1 MARSPGALIEM
12 FSGLV
17 GWLLGLPWWL
27 LGLLWRFKPYVMW
40 LMYEAWCVH
49 GWWSSRNVDSDL
61 ARRVLEKG
69 KTQHRAT
76 CVALAVW
83 QFIVPWMLGVKY
95 DAWGAWSPC
104 VCAVSAWALCAMML
118 LYYPCIFALHL
129 QWHEREVLWYK
140 KCFEFC
146 GWRTDEERRH
156 SVAKNLRQNKLC
168 QVLSI
173 SCYELFLLYSTIAK
187 MIQLALLNEKTEQMR
202 PTKTVCTKQTCRA
215 SNACDCP
222 TLENIRLSRKRSVK
236 EETMLYTFKFVCA
249 ALPFRLALVG
259 VCWMIWFLFDK
270 YQASQQDQVKQLR
283 VAAVKRAYQ
292 EAQRLLASRQPNK

>member
-17 GWLLGLPWWL
+17 GWFLDLPWWL

-69 KTQHRAT
+69 KVQHRAT
-76 CVALAVW
+76 CVVLAGW
-83 QFIVPWMLGVKY
+83 QFILPWMLGVKY

-129 QWHEREVLWYK
+129 QWLCREVCWYK
-140 KCFEFC
+140 KLLWCF
-146 GWRTDEERRH
+146 GYRTDAPKKR
-156 SVAKNLRQNKLC
+156 SVNSFIRQNNLC
-168 QVLSI
+168 KVVCVSI
-173 SCYELFLLYSTIAK
+173 YHLFLYYSTIVHELTLLREGQ
-187 MIQLALLNEKTEQMR
+187 MIEQTTATATAAPAESEALKTLRKKIRKLVQL
-202 PTKTVCTKQTCRA
+202 
-215 SNACDCP
+215 
-222 TLENIRLSRKRSVK
+222 
-236 EETMLYTFKFVCA
+236 ETMLYTCKFVCA

-259 VCWMIWFLFDK
+259 VCWVIWFLFDSRL
-270 YQASQQDQVKQLR
+270 ASQRLQAKQLK
-283 VAAVKRAYQ
+283 VAAWARGWQ
-292 EAQRLLASRQPNK
+292 ETQRLLASRQPKK